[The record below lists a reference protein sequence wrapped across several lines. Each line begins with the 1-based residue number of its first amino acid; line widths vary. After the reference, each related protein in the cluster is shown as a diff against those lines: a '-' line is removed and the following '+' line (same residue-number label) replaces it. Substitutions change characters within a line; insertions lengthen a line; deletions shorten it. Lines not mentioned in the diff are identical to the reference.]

1 MRWHKRGEIV
11 MNKTI
16 KILLKGLGLVLLLI
30 WTLFPV
36 YWMFSLSIR
45 SGQELSGSLGFLPSS
60 FTMEHFQTLFEVKKF
75 GTSVLNSMEVTLIAV
90 VASLILGMPC
100 AYIFS
105 RIRFKFR
112 GRNGAMFWILLTRV
126 LPPIAF
132 TIPLYTMMN
141 RIGLLGTKIPIILAH
156 ILITLPYIIWFLIS
170 FFAGLP
176 EEIEESAKVDGAGE
190 WTVFL
195 KIVLPLVAPGITA
208 AAILSF
214 MTSWNE
220 YIFGVI
226 FVQSPKNFTIP
237 LALATLNSEQE
248 LAQWGSIAAG
258 GIISLIPILLFVIFA
273 QNYLISGL
281 SSGSVKE

>member
-1 MRWHKRGEIV
+1 
-11 MNKTI
+11 
-16 KILLKGLGLVLLLI
+16 
-30 WTLFPV
+30 
-36 YWMFSLSIR
+36 
-45 SGQELSGSLGFLPSS
+45 
-60 FTMEHFQTLFEVKKF
+60 
-75 GTSVLNSMEVTLIAV
+75 
-90 VASLILGMPC
+90 
-100 AYIFS
+100 
-105 RIRFKFR
+105 
-112 GRNGAMFWILLTRV
+112 
-126 LPPIAF
+126 
-132 TIPLYTMMN
+132 MN